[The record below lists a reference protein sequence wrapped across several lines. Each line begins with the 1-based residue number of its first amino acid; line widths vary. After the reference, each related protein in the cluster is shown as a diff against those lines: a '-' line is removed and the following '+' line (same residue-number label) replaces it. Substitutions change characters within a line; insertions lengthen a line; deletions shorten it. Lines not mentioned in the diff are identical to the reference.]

1 MTTNKPVTSIF
12 YIDFLRCIAAFAVV
26 AIHVLGPLRE
36 LYGEVATVDWL
47 AAMGINSATRWAV
60 PVFMMISGALLLSTN
75 KPFVCSNY
83 LSRRLLKVLVPF
95 IGWTVIYA
103 AIGGFSADGWEMT
116 KTNEIL
122 QKSTNEPV
130 WYHLW
135 FFYDFIPLYFVIPFL
150 QPLLK
155 KMEPERVKLLL
166 VAWGCLTLM
175 HFLKVESFLR
185 ENLILYS
192 GYLLLGW
199 YLFNRDNRP
208 QLKLWVIAG
217 ISTLIINFFGSWL
230 AAEVNGKYSSY
241 YMGYKSLNT
250 VIIGGMLFVVAQS
263 YADKIQG
270 SLRALIKEISKY
282 SLGIY
287 LLHPIIL
294 IPIREMSNGVYDWF
308 YSYWLAIPII
318 TVITLFVSLLLV
330 MLLAKLPVVNRL
342 VP

>member
-1 MTTNKPVTSIF
+1 MTTNKPVASIF

-26 AIHVLGPLRE
+26 AIHVLGPLRG
-36 LYGEVATVDWL
+36 LYGEVPTLDWL

-60 PVFMMISGALLLSTN
+60 PVFMMISGALLLSTS
-75 KPFVCSNY
+75 KPFVCHDY
-83 LSRRLLKVLVPF
+83 LSRRLLKVLAPF

-103 AIGGFSADGWEMT
+103 VIGGFSADGWEMA
-116 KTNEIL
+116 KTHEIL
-122 QKSTNEPV
+122 QKSPNEPV

-135 FFYDFIPLYFVIPFL
+135 FFYDFIPLYFMIPLL

-192 GYLLLGW
+192 GYLLMGW
-199 YLFNRDNRP
+199 YLFNRDNKP
-208 QLKLWVIAG
+208 QLKMWIIVG
-217 ISTLIINFFGSWL
+217 VSTLVLNFFGSWQ

-241 YMGYKSLNT
+241 YMSYKSLNT
-250 VIIGGMLFVVAQS
+250 VIISGMLFVVAQT

-270 SLRALIKEISKY
+270 TLRALITQISKY

-308 YSYWLAIPII
+308 YSYWLAIPVI